1 MNNIQN
7 GGLVSSIQGDIIHC
21 NLSGEMSIAGINT
34 IPWFINYDITRN
46 YIYYSNSLKD
56 NYLCKIDLTSKE
68 ETVLLKEGVYLLVYS
83 DSKLY
88 YINEANKNLY
98 SYDIGSKSATR
109 LIDEP
114 INTFYI
120 DGETILYSNEKG
132 ISKMNI
138 EGGSRETLSKQV
150 AVAISKQDDL
160 ICFIDQ
166 KDYSINYLY
175 EGEFKRIEDSKT
187 MNLNIYK
194 DCIFYSNANDKSHI
208 YRYSVD
214 SEFNIKFIPERA
226 QYIHIIEETMYYFN
240 QDTKEWKYVSIFGG
254 KPQVLED

>member
-7 GGLVSSIQGDIIHC
+7 GGLVNKVQGNIIH
-21 NLSGEMSIAGINT
+21 NKLSQLSNIVGIDT
-34 IPWFINYDITRN
+34 IPWFINYDSNTN
-46 YIYYSNSLKD
+46 YIYYSNVSKD
-56 NYLCKIDLTSKE
+56 NYLCRIDLESKE
-68 ETVLLKEGVYLLVYS
+68 EIILEREPVYLLVNIS
-83 DSKLY
+83 DELY
-88 YINEANKNLY
+88 YINEKDRNLY
-98 SYDIGSKSATR
+98 SYDIGTKKINK

-120 DGETILYSNEKG
+120 DGETILYSNAKG
-132 ISKMNI
+132 ITRLNNKN
-138 EGGSRETLSKQV
+138 GSREVFSKQV
-150 AVAISKQDDL
+150 AIAICKQDDL

-254 KPQVLED
+254 KPQVLEN